1 MDLNFE
7 RTFQRKDE
15 IRQSKKIFIFCEG
28 AKTEPAY
35 FKYFQE
41 MDSRLDIQIFGSMD
55 GEDNTPAGLLT
66 KAESKINELK
76 ESNDIEGS
84 DEIWIVFDTEKPE
97 NDAQRGN
104 QITTLKCGCNSYG
117 WGAAESNPSFEIWL
131 YYHFHESKPMRDD
144 VQLFTS
150 FKEFVNAKIPGGFDP
165 RKDPKKINLAIVN
178 SKANYNTQSERLMS
192 TNVFLLAE
200 SIMVILSEK
209 YHGLF
214 TSS

>member
-1 MDLNFE
+1 MTLDLN
-7 RTFQRKDE
+7 RTFQREDIARKP
-15 IRQSKKIFIFCEG
+15 KKIFIFCEG

-35 FKYFQE
+35 FKYFKE
-41 MDSRLDIQIFGSMD
+41 MDSRLDIQIFGR
-55 GEDNTPAGLLT
+55 EHHERHTPDGLLE
-66 KAESKINELK
+66 KAESKFNELQA
-76 ESNDIEGS
+76 SNDIEDS
-84 DEIWIVFDTEKPE
+84 DEVWIVFDTEKPE

-104 QITTLKCGCNSYG
+104 QITTLKRGCNSHG

-131 YYHFHESKPMRDD
+131 YYHFHESKPMHDD

-165 RKDPKKINLAIVN
+165 RKDTKKINLAIVN
-178 SKANYNTQSERLMS
+178 SKANYNAQEGLMS

-200 SIMVILSEK
+200 SIMVILNEK
-209 YHGLF
+209 YHGVF